1 MFFWDKFKIEN
12 VEDRDHQWQLE
23 KLEPASSDAADTFQ
37 LVLKKYLIPNISAQ
51 SPGDNVSSPQWEKP
65 TVSDLDQAAVCGVF
79 AVFAACGVRTGGMLI
94 SREVQETK
102 TDVLLI
108 EPRGFGEF
116 MPLWTLMFAFKNKK

>member
-1 MFFWDKFKIEN
+1 M
-12 VEDRDHQWQLE
+12 EDRDHQWQLE
-23 KLEPASSDAADTFQ
+23 KHEPASSDAADTFQ
-37 LVLKKYLIPNISAQ
+37 LVLKKYLIPNISAL

-65 TVSDLDQAAVCGVF
+65 TVSDLDQAAVF
-79 AVFAACGVRTGGMLI
+79 AVFAACGARTGGMLI

-108 EPRGFGEF
+108 EPSGFGEF

>member
-12 VEDRDHQWQLE
+12 VEDRYHQWQLE
-23 KLEPASSDAADTFQ
+23 KHEPASSDAADTFQ
-37 LVLKKYLIPNISAQ
+37 LVLKNIWFQTFQLSLQ
-51 SPGDNVSSPQWEKP
+51 EIMSSSQQWEKP
-65 TVSDLDQAAVCGVF
+65 TVSDLDQAAVF
-79 AVFAACGVRTGGMLI
+79 AVFAACGARTGWMLI

-116 MPLWTLMFAFKNKK
+116 MPPWTLMFAFKNKK